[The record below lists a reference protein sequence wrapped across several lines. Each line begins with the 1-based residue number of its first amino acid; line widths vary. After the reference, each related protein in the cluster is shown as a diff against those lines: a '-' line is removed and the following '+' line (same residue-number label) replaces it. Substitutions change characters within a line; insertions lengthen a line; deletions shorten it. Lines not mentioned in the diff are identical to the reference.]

1 MILGRVVG
9 NIWSTRKNERLRN
22 LKLAIVRPYC
32 WYSPMVDCDH
42 VVATDQVGAEVGQ
55 DVLVCIGQPGR
66 WAAGDY
72 RTPVEA
78 SIMAIVDDTKIPAAA
93 LADPQIPFALRP
105 DFQPTTLQL
114 TEETTMAEDRR
125 R

>member
-9 NIWSTRKNERLRN
+9 NIWSTRKNEHLRN

-32 WYSPMVDCDH
+32 WYNPIVDCDH

-66 WAAGDY
+66 WAAGDD

-93 LADPQIPFALRP
+93 LGDPQIPFSLRP

-114 TEETTMAEDRR
+114 TEESTMAEDRR

>member
-9 NIWSTRKNERLRN
+9 NVWATRKSERLGN

-32 WYSPMVDCDH
+32 WYNPIVPTDH
-42 VVATDQVGAEVGQ
+42 VVAADQVGAEIGQ

-66 WAAGDY
+66 WMAGDC

-78 SIMAIVDDTKIPAAA
+78 SIMAIVDETTIPRAS
-93 LADPQIPFALRP
+93 LEDPQVPFALRP
-105 DFQPTTLQL
+105 GFAPTTLRL
-114 TEETTMAEDRR
+114 TDETTMAEDRR